1 MRLAA
6 SSRRALDSSL
16 SIWRGQRALVGRT
29 PAASPQRCVQ
39 TAAVSTIDVR
49 DFPPERI
56 RSVSSASLLCSLADS
71 TVIAHIDHGKSTLAD
86 RMLELTGTIQAGSNE
101 QVLDTLAVERE
112 RGITVR
118 AASVSMRYEH
128 DGEPYLIN
136 LLDTPGHADFAS
148 EVVRSLH
155 ACQGAVLLVDASQGI
170 QAQTLSVFNA
180 AKSQAGIQAIVGV
193 ANKIDLP
200 HADLPAT
207 IAEIEGLIGKD
218 AGPVVCVSA
227 KSGRGVDGVLRRI
240 VESIPPPDGSPDRPL
255 RALVYDSY
263 FDQFRGVVS
272 FVVVIDGA
280 IRKGD
285 KIQFLSLGARRFEV
299 TDVGILHPGEVS
311 SPHGLLT
318 GQSGWITA
326 GMKSEADARLG
337 DTVCTPGSNVEP
349 LATFK
354 PLQPMVRGAD

>member
-1 MRLAA
+1 
-6 SSRRALDSSL
+6 
-16 SIWRGQRALVGRT
+16 
-29 PAASPQRCVQ
+29 
-39 TAAVSTIDVR
+39 
-49 DFPPERI
+49 
-56 RSVSSASLLCSLADS
+56 
-71 TVIAHIDHGKSTLAD
+71 
-86 RMLELTGTIQAGSNE
+86 MLEITGTIQAGSNQ

-128 DGEPYLIN
+128 DGEAYLIN

-148 EVVRSLH
+148 EVIRSLH

-180 AKSQAGIQAIVGV
+180 AKSQAGVQAIVGV

-207 IAEIEGLIGKD
+207 IAEIEGLVGKD

-227 KSGRGVDGVLRRI
+227 KSGQGVDGVLRRI
-240 VESIPPPDGSPDRPL
+240 VESVPPPNGSPDRPL

-285 KIQFLSLGARRFEV
+285 KIQFLSLGPRRFEV

-337 DTVCTPGSNVEP
+337 DTVCTPGSNVAP

-354 PLQPMVRGAD
+354 PLQPMVRSTIRHGT